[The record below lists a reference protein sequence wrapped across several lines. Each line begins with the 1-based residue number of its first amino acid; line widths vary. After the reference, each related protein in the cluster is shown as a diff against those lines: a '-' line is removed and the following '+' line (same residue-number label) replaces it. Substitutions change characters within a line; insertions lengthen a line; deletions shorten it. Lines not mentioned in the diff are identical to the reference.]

1 MGGRRFLAISKPYVY
16 RLDARLTEGQPDE
29 AIVRQFWFYFPE
41 KVVRSEE
48 AHPPSNF
55 SGGQL
60 IGSHRGLLARAGR
73 IAATRSIGQGCLNLI
88 ESQEPGDRFPSKCAW
103 SRAGV
108 VTYVVHLTTL
118 AGLSD
123 RPAGVGGDH
132 VPGRWRDVKP
142 GTVRRGGELDS
153 SRRIGSPRSSH
164 GEAIVLNSAPEN
176 QCTAEAP

>member
-60 IGSHRGLLARAGR
+60 IGSHVPPAWRAGDPP
-73 IAATRSIGQGCLNLI
+73 
-88 ESQEPGDRFPSKCAW
+88 PGVYLRGPGG
-103 SRAGV
+103 SR
-108 VTYVVHLTTL
+108 
-118 AGLSD
+118 
-123 RPAGVGGDH
+123 R
-132 VPGRWRDVKP
+132 PGRS
-142 GTVRRGGELDS
+142 VR
-153 SRRIGSPRSSH
+153 
-164 GEAIVLNSAPEN
+164 AA
-176 QCTAEAP
+176 